1 MYIIS
6 FVIFMYFIDMCS
18 KPNTHPQMHLL
29 RFKLWGSLQKEFLR
43 KLLLYKQPIVNDTLI
58 DALVLSLRAKM
69 TFKSSLIHVQQ
80 KSICFEYCGPM
91 HLTVRGIS
99 AKDKVCA
106 LYDKF
111 KNSFETEAL

>member
-1 MYIIS
+1 
-6 FVIFMYFIDMCS
+6 
-18 KPNTHPQMHLL
+18 
-29 RFKLWGSLQKEFLR
+29 
-43 KLLLYKQPIVNDTLI
+43 
-58 DALVLSLRAKM
+58 M

-99 AKDKVCA
+99 AEDKVRA